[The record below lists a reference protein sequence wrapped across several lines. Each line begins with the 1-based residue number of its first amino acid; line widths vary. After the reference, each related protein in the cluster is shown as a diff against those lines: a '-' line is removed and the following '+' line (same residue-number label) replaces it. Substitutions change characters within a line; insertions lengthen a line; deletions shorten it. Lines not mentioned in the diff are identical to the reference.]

1 MRTNP
6 IPRRRSRRLYAWS
19 FAPMVALLALA
30 LALAGC
36 SSTAGTTTGGG
47 GSTSTG
53 GHTATATPTANV
65 GDGVGS
71 GTATP
76 SVPAPAHAFAWYQID
91 GSQVPQIWAS
101 LNGGA
106 SQQITHVAADHADCD
121 DQVAW
126 GLPVF
131 SPDLT
136 HIVSS
141 LGSYNCGD
149 GGLSGQ
155 ISIVNVSSGSVTP
168 VGAAGANTSIQ
179 LPERADG
186 WLDNSTIWYVN
197 YAGLFTYALGASTPT
212 LVTPLNQPFDAVLR
226 GSTLFWTEF
235 ATTSGSGGSVTLHRY
250 DISSH
255 SDLGTSIS
263 LGSTTNCHCS
273 PGGVMVP
280 GWDASPDGSHIAY
293 QVVSPSSS
301 GNLNDVGSSH
311 FYYAN
316 ADGSGAS
323 QIASY
328 VTTNHIA
335 RLLISPN
342 GQLVAISSALPSP
355 SVITASVSSPGHN
368 GDPNLHFYSPDGVSF
383 PVWKW
388 DSATFWAAHAE
399 PGNGTGNGATPN
411 IEHYNVGAGSG
422 SLGVAGG
429 YNPWYT
435 IGS

>member
-1 MRTNP
+1 MRTT
-6 IPRRRSRRLYAWS
+6 RLLRHSRSPFTISYLAV
-19 FAPMVALLALA
+19 VALLTLA

-36 SSTAGTTTGGG
+36 SSSAGSTTGGG
-47 GSTSTG
+47 STTTG
-53 GHTATATPTANV
+53 QGATATATANL
-65 GDGVGS
+65 GDGSGA

-76 SVPAPAHAFAWYQID
+76 TTPPPAHAFAWYQID
-91 GSQVPQIWAS
+91 GSHVPQLWAS

-106 SQQITHVAADHADCD
+106 PQQITHVAPDGAACD

-141 LGSYNCGD
+141 LGRYNCGD
-149 GGLSGQ
+149 GGLTGQ
-155 ISIVNVSSGSVTP
+155 VAIVNVSTGVVTTVPSGGVNTTILLTERT
-168 VGAAGANTSIQ
+168 AGWVDNATI
-179 LPERADG
+179 
-186 WLDNSTIWYVN
+186 WFVNSTGIY
-197 YAGLFTYALGASTPT
+197 TYALGASAPT
-212 LVTPLNQPFDAVLR
+212 VVNPLAKVYDAVLR
-226 GSTLFWTEF
+226 GTTLFWTDAGF
-235 ATTSGSGGSVTLHRY
+235 TGPGGGSPGLHRY
-250 DISSH
+250 NISAH
-255 SDLGTSIS
+255 TDLGLVVA
-263 LGSTTNCHCS
+263 LGATTNCKCS
-273 PGGVMVP
+273 AGDAMIP
-280 GWDASPDGSHIAY
+280 GWDASPDGSHIVY
-293 QVVSPSSS
+293 QVVTPAGS
-301 GNLNDVGSSH
+301 GNLNEVGSSH

-328 VTTNHIA
+328 VATTHLV

-342 GQLVAISSALPSP
+342 GQLVSISTALPSP
-355 SVITASVSSPGHN
+355 SVITASVTSPGHN

-388 DSATFWAAHAE
+388 DSANFWTARAE
-399 PGNGTGNGATPN
+399 PGNGSGSGAAPN
-411 IEHYNVGAGSG
+411 IEHYIVGSGTG
-422 SLGVAGG
+422 SLGFAGG

>member
-1 MRTNP
+1 MRINP

-19 FAPMVALLALA
+19 FAPIVALLALA

-36 SSTAGTTTGGG
+36 SSTAGTTTTGTSTTGSG
-47 GSTSTG
+47 TGSTT
-53 GHTATATPTANV
+53 TPTANV
-65 GDGVGS
+65 GDGVGA

-76 SVPAPAHAFAWYQID
+76 SVPAPAHAFAWYQLD

-106 SQQITHVAADHADCD
+106 SQQITHVAPDGAACV

-149 GGLSGQ
+149 GGLTGQ
-155 ISIVNVSSGSVTP
+155 ISIVSVSSGSVTP
-168 VGAAGANTSIQ
+168 VGSAGANTSIQ

-186 WLDNSTIWYVN
+186 WMDNSTIWYVN
-197 YAGLFTYALGASTPT
+197 YTGLYTYALGASNPT

-226 GSTLFWTEF
+226 GSILFWAQF
-235 ATTSGSGGSVTLHRY
+235 ANTGSGGGPATLHRY
-250 DISSH
+250 NISSH
-255 SDLGTSIS
+255 TDLGTSVS
-263 LGSTTNCHCS
+263 LGTTTNCHCS
-273 PGGVMVP
+273 AGDLMIP
-280 GWDASPDGSHIAY
+280 GWDASADGSHIAY

-301 GNLNDVGSSH
+301 GNLNEVGSSH

-328 VTTNHIA
+328 VSTTHLA
-335 RLLISPN
+335 RLQISPN

-355 SVITASVSSPGHN
+355 SVITASVSSPGHS

-388 DSATFWAAHAE
+388 DSATFWAARAE
-399 PGNGTGNGATPN
+399 PGNGTGSGATPN
-411 IEHYNVGAGSG
+411 IEHYNVGSASG
-422 SLGVAGG
+422 TLGVAGG